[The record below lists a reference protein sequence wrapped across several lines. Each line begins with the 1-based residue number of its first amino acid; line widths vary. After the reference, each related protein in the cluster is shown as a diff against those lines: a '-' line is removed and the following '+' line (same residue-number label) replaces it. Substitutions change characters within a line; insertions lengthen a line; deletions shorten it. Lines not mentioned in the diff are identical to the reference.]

1 MAGRQPGGNAAGQ
14 QLSPAAAEARAA
26 CKAGV
31 VAEAVAAWGAARPSS
46 AGAGPAASGTVAA
59 AAAMQ
64 QSAEDLAA
72 WPGVPVDLPALPE
85 LPAEPCVS
93 SACTGPFAKR
103 ARLVVGV
110 EASPPA
116 FALQPY
122 RSHTATKLGRS
133 GLWCLSCFSKPVG
146 DYRVWL
152 HGRCADEQPPGA
164 APAQL
169 LNALLRAGPLDA
181 DASEGLR
188 RRHASLL
195 AVARVVPVPPAAWPQ
210 GRQDEARRGQVQ

>member
-59 AAAMQ
+59 AVAMQ
-64 QSAEDLAA
+64 QSAEVLLA
-72 WPGVPVDLPALPE
+72 WPGVPVDLPAWPGV
-85 LPAEPCVS
+85 PDEPCVS

-103 ARLVVGV
+103 ARLVVVV

-133 GLWCLSCFSKPVG
+133 GLWSLSCFSKPVCG
-146 DYRVWL
+146 LQGVAPWEVC
-152 HGRCADEQPPGA
+152 GRATPRSCTTAAFRCGVAGRAPRCWCIGWPPRATSCPASGGTACAR
-164 APAQL
+164 PA
-169 LNALLRAGPLDA
+169 G
-181 DASEGLR
+181 
-188 RRHASLL
+188 SLL
-195 AVARVVPVPPAAWPQ
+195 Q
-210 GRQDEARRGQVQ
+210 